1 MKKITLFISVLLLS
15 GLVSFS
21 QDVQFSP
28 AVISS
33 GGSSNSNGAVTV
45 SRWRIGHINVITLPS
60 DENAQKMATVVNT
73 ILPVDS
79 LSNWTVTLFPN
90 PVLNKLN
97 VRFDMA
103 TEGEFT
109 IELFD
114 VTGRKMMSEKK
125 GIIFPDQVT
134 ELDLSQF
141 APAIY
146 LLKIIPYSE
155 GSFRQFKITKQ

>member
-1 MKKITLFISVLLLS
+1 MKKIILFISVLLLS

-28 AVISS
+28 AIISS
-33 GGSSNSNGAVTV
+33 GGSSNSNGGVTL
-45 SRWRIGHINVITLPS
+45 SRWRIGQINVITLPS
-60 DENAQKMATVVNT
+60 DENAQKMAMVVHS
-73 ILPVDS
+73 IQPDAS
-79 LSNWTVTLFPN
+79 PSDWTVTLFPN
-90 PVLNKLN
+90 PVQSKLN

-103 TEGEFT
+103 DEKEFAF
-109 IELFD
+109 ELFD

-141 APAIY
+141 APALY
-146 LLKIIPYSE
+146 LLKILPSGE
-155 GSFRQFKITKQ
+155 GPFKQFKITKQ